1 MAVLVLRQDLFRML
15 RLRSALLWLG
25 CCTAYWLV
33 TLAPAGHAAP
43 SGKLA
48 PERKDKDEW
57 RQAMNNW
64 QANENQ
70 EFMQEYEENQRERE
84 RIRQRNAPKFDPTN
98 PKEYVQHHAVPPSRT
113 LSAAHRPTPVRRT
126 GT

>member
-1 MAVLVLRQDLFRML
+1 ML
-15 RLRSALLWLG
+15 RLRSAVLWLG
-25 CCTAYWLV
+25 CCTSHWLV
-33 TLAPAGHAAP
+33 TLAPVGHAAP

-48 PERKDKDEW
+48 PERKGREEW
-57 RQAMNNW
+57 RQAINDW

-70 EFMQEYEENQRERE
+70 EFMREYEENQRERE

-98 PKEYVQHHAVPPSRT
+98 PKEYARYHAILSPRS
-113 LSAAHRPTPVRRT
+113 LSAAHRPRHVRRV